1 MISLIKKNQK
11 WFSLVMIVMMLATMV
26 LPNGWVPNAS
36 AAGTPEVIAGW
47 VMPTSGTVTTLPAN
61 SGNEAN
67 NGISNFSISGART
80 ATGSAT
86 NTTVYT
92 NGWHAALGYW
102 QVKINTTGYS
112 QMTLSSKNYGTSSG
126 PKDFKIQYS
135 TDGTNF
141 FDVTGGAFVQTTS
154 VAPGPNNLDLPTA
167 VENQSEVYIRWL
179 NYTDKCIS
187 CSAPGTTGSSG
198 NSRIADIVING
209 VPSGLPPAL
218 PTASAVT
225 ASPAPNAWPLNTPIT
240 LSSTTASSSV
250 YAEVYASGSIGTGNF
265 LSNTTQV
272 ILDEAKIINA
282 YTWASGHT
290 NSTMSQFEYT
300 VLNKTDVATARTAPK
315 SKNVWTQ
322 GTVTHIAGPEMYI
335 QDNTGGILLYGF
347 PAFANVGDVV
357 EVAGVM
363 DIYFDLQE
371 IKPVSGLSYQVVQAN
386 AGVPDAELIDSR
398 GFVEAN
404 EGKLVKVSNV
414 TIGTGNEFNEYTLT
428 DAHGSFMIKSSWLE
442 TGKKYD
448 QIIGVLT
455 YTFGAYKLIP
465 RTFSDIVE
473 TNFSVIPSVQPGIV
487 SAGTQVSLSTPR
499 VGASVHYTVDGSTP
513 TASSAPFMA
522 PITISAPT
530 TTIKSVA
537 VIGAETSKV
546 YTFEY
551 ITQQTYAD
559 KKIHDIQGA
568 SHVSPFKGHKV
579 TGVQGVV
586 THTEEIKG
594 TKRFYIQELSD
605 NMDSD
610 PNTSEATVVISTYG
624 VVKGD
629 YVTVNNATV
638 SEIKEDGYADAKDL
652 TTTALTGA
660 SVTKIGT
667 SPVPAPIVIGVDRMQ
682 PKTIIDNDGMQTF
695 DPAEDALDFYESMES
710 MVVQL
715 NNPKV
720 VGPYQFEIPV
730 IVGDQMGEVI
740 TPNGGLML
748 TENDLNP
755 QRILIKKELTVK
767 TGDVFNGNVIGI
779 LGYDFSNYKVL
790 PTHSITASHITSGNT
805 AQEVTSIVYAD
816 NKLTIAGFNIENF
829 WNNPSIDGV
838 AKKNK
843 IAQAV
848 VNKLKNPDIIGLIE
862 VQDNNG
868 ESDNGVV
875 DASQNYIALINAIQ
889 SVGGPV
895 YKFTEIAPN
904 NNVDGGAPGGNIRVG
919 YLYNPARVL
928 LVDKAAGDANTAVS
942 YGSNG
947 LSHNPGRI
955 DPTNE
960 AFSNSRKPLVA
971 EFEFQG
977 EPVLVINIHFN
988 SKSGDPAPYGA
999 AQPLPNPLGSEI
1011 KRHEIAA
1018 IVNGF
1023 VKGILQQNSNANLVV
1038 LGDFNDF
1045 QFSRTL
1051 QILKGNELTNK
1062 VDDLPPSERYS
1073 YVYQG
1078 NSQTLDHMLVDKKLA
1093 PHATLDMVHMNADF
1107 DKSHGRV
1114 SDHDPYLVQL
1124 DLAAKKAL
1132 LPNNSDPTPSTPET
1146 GPSNLNPN
1154 SITVPSGSVAVQETK
1169 GTTADGRPLST
1180 VTVSND
1186 KLLEALKTLPKEA
1199 KQLLLESKSTD
1210 AVVKFE
1216 LPAEILTELLA
1227 KAPDVGITV
1236 KSAAGTYSLPANGL
1250 DLSDLAKVLG
1260 SDTKDIKITITID
1273 MVAGEKSEDVESK
1286 VKALGSKIIGA
1297 PVDFTIIAEANG
1309 KSVEVEQFD
1318 MYVSR
1323 KLPLPS
1329 AVDTNKVT
1337 VVKLD
1342 ADGKPV
1348 FVSAKFGNGEVEL
1361 WSRTNSVYTI
1371 IESNISFADVAS
1383 HWAKKDVELLANK
1396 MVVDGVSN
1404 TSFSPEA
1411 NVTRA
1416 HFAAMLTRAL
1426 GLAEDKSSSRFTDVK
1441 TSEWYAGFV
1450 GVAAAQ
1456 GLIEGFENGTFMPN
1470 EEITRE
1476 QMAVMVTRAMK
1487 FAGKAP
1493 EASTPTDSLLAKFQD
1508 QNKISTWA
1516 RNEIMTSMKASIMD
1530 GMTDTVFAPDQQ
1542 ATRAQ
1547 AAVMLKRLLQYVNFI
1562 N

>member
-1 MISLIKKNQK
+1 MYSKVHATSSDSVVINEFGQGTSGNSFEWVELLVTGSGTGSTIDLRGWKLGDKVTTSNKLTFSTDAIWNNIS
-11 WFSLVMIVMMLATMV
+11 
-26 LPNGWVPNAS
+26 
-36 AAGTPEVIAGW
+36 AGTLIVVYNNVAGK
-47 VMPTSGTVTTLPAN
+47 TSNFPADDVSMSDSNNKIVVPHNNTTL
-61 SGNEAN
+61 
-67 NGISNFSISGART
+67 FS
-80 ATGSAT
+80 TGSAWNSLSNSGGDT
-86 NTTVYT
+86 IVLRDTFDTIGDSLSYGSDTTYSPQLTLV
-92 NGWHAALGYW
+92 GSQKAAH
-102 QVKINTTGYS
+102 
-112 QMTLSSKNYGTSSG
+112 
-126 PKDFKIQYS
+126 F
-135 TDGTNF
+135 
-141 FDVTGGAFVQTTS
+141 
-154 VAPGPNNLDLPTA
+154 
-167 VENQSEVYIRWL
+167 
-179 NYTDKCIS
+179 
-187 CSAPGTTGSSG
+187 TGSNVSDQNVVAKWAIINDGATPVTTPGAG
-198 NSRIADIVING
+198 NTADNIQWIQTLR
-209 VPSGLPPAL
+209 S
-218 PTASAVT
+218 VT
-225 ASPAPNAWPLNTPIT
+225 APANVANVTATPAPNAWPLNTQIT
-240 LSSTTASSSV
+240 LNSSTIGSSV
-250 YAEVYASGSIGTGNF
+250 YAEVYAPGGTATDVF
-265 LSNTTQV
+265 HLITPQV
-272 ILDEAKIINA
+272 ELNGPKTIRT
-282 YTWASGHT
+282 YASAPGYSDSSV
-290 NSTMSQFEYT
+290 STFEYT
-300 VLNKTDVATARTAPK
+300 ILNKTNIATARMAPK
-315 SKNVWTQ
+315 SKNVWTE
-322 GTVTHIAGPEMYI
+322 GTVTHINGQEMYI
-335 QDNTGGILLYGF
+335 QDDSAGILLYGF

-371 IKPVSGLSYQVVQAN
+371 IKPVTGLSYQVVQAN

-404 EGKLVKVSNV
+404 EGKLVRVSNV
-414 TIGTGNEFNEYTLT
+414 TIGTGNEFNEYTIT
-428 DAHGSFMIKSSWLE
+428 DAYGSFMIKSSWLE

-455 YTFGAYKLIP
+455 YTFGAYKLLP

-473 TNFSVIPSVQPGIV
+473 RNFSVTPGVQPGIV
-487 SAGTQVSLSTPR
+487 SASTQVSLSTPLI
-499 VGASVHYTVDGSTP
+499 GASVHYTVDGSTP
-513 TASSAPFMA
+513 TASSTPFTA

-530 TTIKSVA
+530 TTIKAVA
-537 VIGAETSKV
+537 VIGVETSEV

-568 SHVSPFKGHKV
+568 SHVSPIKGHKV
-579 TGVQGVV
+579 TGVKGVV
-586 THTEEIKG
+586 THTEEVKG
-594 TKRFYIQELSD
+594 TKRFYIQELSA

-629 YVTVNNATV
+629 YVTVNATV

-667 SPVPAPIVIGVDRMQ
+667 FPVPAPIVIGVDRIQ
-682 PKTIIDNDGMQTF
+682 PRTIIDNDGMQIF

-715 NNPKV
+715 NTPKV
-720 VGPYQFEIPV
+720 VGPYHFEIPV
-730 IVGDQMGEVI
+730 IIGDQTDEVI

-767 TGDVFNGNVIGI
+767 TGDVFNGSVIGI

-790 PTHSITASHITSGNT
+790 PTQSMPAITPSVT

-829 WNNPSIDGV
+829 WNNPSTDGI
-838 AKKNK
+838 AKKSK

-848 VNKLKNPDIIGLIE
+848 VNKLNNPDIIGLIE

-875 DASQNYIALINAIQ
+875 DASQNYTALINAIQ
-889 SVGGPV
+889 TAGGPV
-895 YKFTEIAPN
+895 YNFTEIAPN

-919 YLYNPARVL
+919 YLYNPARVS
-928 LVDKAAGDANTAVS
+928 LVAKAAGDANTAVS

-960 AFSNSRKPLVA
+960 AFSNSRKPLAA

-977 EPVLVINIHFN
+977 ERVLVINNHFN

-1093 PHATLDMVHMNADF
+1093 PHATLDMIHMNADF

-1132 LPNNSDPTPSTPET
+1132 LPNNSDPTTSTPET
-1146 GPSNLNPN
+1146 GPSNMNPN

-1180 VTVSND
+1180 VTISKD

-1199 KQLLLESKSTD
+1199 KELLLESKSTD

-1216 LPAEILTELLA
+1216 LPAEILIELMA

-1250 DLSDLAKVLG
+1250 DIADLAKVLG

-1297 PVDFTIIAEANG
+1297 PVDFTISAEASGN
-1309 KSVEVEQFD
+1309 SVEVDQFD

-1323 KLPLPS
+1323 TLPLPS
-1329 AVDTNKVT
+1329 AVDANKVT

-1348 FVSAKFGNGEVEL
+1348 FVPAKFGNGEVEL

-1416 HFAAMLTRAL
+1416 QFATMLTRAL
-1426 GLAEDKSSSRFTDVK
+1426 GLAEDKSSSRFIDVK
-1441 TSEWYAGFV
+1441 TSEWYAGSV
-1450 GVAAAQ
+1450 GVAASQA
-1456 GLIEGFENGTFMPN
+1456 LIEGFENGTFMPN

-1476 QMAVMVTRAMK
+1476 QMAVMATRAMK
-1487 FAGKAP
+1487 FAGKTP
-1493 EASTPTDSLLAKFQD
+1493 EASTSTDSLLTKFQD

-1516 RNEIMTSMKASIMD
+1516 RNEIMASMKASIMD
-1530 GMTDTVFAPDQQ
+1530 GMSDTVFAPDQQ